1 LNIRKSARRLLI
13 PLALLTASVLLTL
26 AVVEIGLRLIAPSE
40 NIAKVEYEP
49 LRGWRGAVNASLTF
63 EDDPVRMEVVHNSR
77 GYRDLERT
85 EESPDGAER
94 ILCCGDSFTWGW
106 GVEQDSIYTRVLE
119 DACRE
124 EGRLVEVINMGICGQ
139 GTAQALI
146 GLRDHGFDYGPAVV
160 VYQAADN
167 DIPGNLRPGGRGM
180 WWKPYFVLEDD
191 GALVLHD
198 CPVPP
203 LSFKEQVKYQTVRR
217 SRLTYLLRSRLRAYL
232 SQRAWRERA
241 ERPSRPA
248 PGVDYRFRLFC
259 ALVNLMNDECAEHS
273 ARLVVLMDFSLSDE
287 RMDYWEEQCGE
298 VDAHFILDYIIGQQ
312 EARGTPA
319 FIPGDGHWT
328 TAAHRWI
335 ADYLHDVTLRDALTP
350 GEKSAGSGHGTGPGS

>member
-1 LNIRKSARRLLI
+1 MSVREFSRRLLV

-26 AVVEIGLRLIAPSE
+26 AVVEIGLRLVAPSE
-40 NIAKVEYEP
+40 NIASVEYEP
-49 LRGWRGAVNASLTF
+49 LRGWRGAVGASFTF

-85 EESPDGAER
+85 EENPAGAER

-106 GVEQDSIYTRVLE
+106 GVKQDSTYTRLLE
-119 DACRE
+119 DASSE
-124 EGRLVEVINMGICGQ
+124 ESRPVEVINAGICGQ

-146 GLRDHGFDYGPAVV
+146 GLRDHGFDYRPAVV

-167 DIPGNLRPGGRGM
+167 DIPGNLGPGGRGM

-191 GALVLHD
+191 GALVLHG

-203 LSFKEQVKYQTVRR
+203 LSFKERVKYQVVRR
-217 SRLTYLLRSRLRAYL
+217 SRLAHLLRSRLRAYL
-232 SQRAWRERA
+232 SQRAWRERT
-241 ERPSRPA
+241 ERPPAPA
-248 PGVDYRFRLFC
+248 PGVDYGFRLFC
-259 ALVNLMNDECAEHS
+259 ALVNLMNEECAEHS
-273 ARLVVLMDFSLSDE
+273 AHLVVLMDFSLSDE
-287 RMDYWEEQCGE
+287 RMEYWEERCGE
-298 VDAHFILDYIIGQQ
+298 VDAHFILGHLVRQQ

-335 ADYLHDVTLRDALTP
+335 ADYIHDVALRDVRAAGETAAEREHGSRP
-350 GEKSAGSGHGTGPGS
+350 GN

>member
-1 LNIRKSARRLLI
+1 MSFREFSRRLLV
-13 PLALLTASVLLTL
+13 PLALLTASVVLTL
-26 AVVEIGLRLIAPSE
+26 AVVEVGLRLVAPSE
-40 NIAKVEYEP
+40 NIANVEYEP
-49 LRGWRGAVNASLTF
+49 LRGWRGAVNARFTF

-85 EESPDGAER
+85 GESPDGAER

-124 EGRLVEVINMGICGQ
+124 ERRLVEVINMGICGQ
-139 GTAQALI
+139 GTAQAFI
-146 GLRDHGFDYGPAVV
+146 GLRDHGFDYRPAVV

-180 WWKPYFVLEDD
+180 WRKPYFVLEDD

-217 SRLTYLLRSRLRAYL
+217 SRLAHLLRSRVRAYL

-241 ERPSRPA
+241 ERPRGPA
-248 PGVDYRFRLFC
+248 RAVDYRFRLFC
-259 ALVNLMNDECAEHS
+259 ALVNLMNEECAEHS
-273 ARLVVLMDFSLSDE
+273 AHLVVLMDFSLSGE
-287 RMDYWEEQCGE
+287 RMEYWEEQCGE
-298 VDAHFILDYIIGQQ
+298 VDAHFIFDYLVRQQ
-312 EARGTPA
+312 KVRGTPA

-335 ADYLHDVTLRDALTP
+335 ADYLRDVVPRDMQAA
-350 GEKSAGSGHGTGPGS
+350 GETAADRGHATGRGT

>member
-1 LNIRKSARRLLI
+1 LNIRESARRLLV

-203 LSFKEQVKYQTVRR
+203 LSFKEQVKYQMVRR